1 MIENIRISNY
11 KSIKE
16 MSFEPK
22 RINLF
27 IGENGAGK
35 SNILESLAIFSAAT
49 SNMLSNEFLSSR
61 GIRPIDPL
69 TTITKLA
76 MKDEDEDEDKD
87 KDKNEEP
94 KFSIFA
100 QLDNFF
106 IGVVAFHD
114 QKDPYRQLKAEIFT
128 PRPEQKPASYLLSE
142 ESLSSKE
149 SLLNKDLFQ
158 IFNEINKNFKG
169 IEDLHDIYSK
179 ELYERTEKK
188 SPNKLKKL
196 QELRRNLFFVERSIG
211 LLNNLENKKTSK
223 DNFVI
228 FNPDT
233 YVLMGGKGQSYIQP
247 LGINGEGLFT
257 LLGVMAK
264 TEPENFK
271 DVLELASIFNWLEKI
286 EVNENINN
294 EIEIVLKDRFM
305 GDVIKPQNANE
316 GFLFTL
322 FYACLFCSNQT
333 PTVFA
338 VENIDKSLNPRLCQ
352 ILIRKLADKAKK
364 HKKQVFL
371 STHNPAVLD
380 GIDLLDPEETIF
392 VIDRKSNGET
402 RLRELT
408 EKSIPKP
415 KKDGEKIHLSEAFL
429 RGYLGGLPSNF

>member
-1 MIENIRISNY
+1 MIETIRIANY
-11 KSIKE
+11 KSIRE
-16 MSFEPK
+16 MSFNPK

-69 TTITKLA
+69 TTITKLPLC
-76 MKDEDEDEDKD
+76 DEDEVQDEDTKD
-87 KDKNEEP
+87 Q
-94 KFSIFA
+94 IRIYA
-100 QLDNFF
+100 QLDKFL
-106 IGVVAFHD
+106 IGVVAYHD
-114 QKDPYRQLKAEIFT
+114 KEDPYGQLKAEILT
-128 PRPEQKPASYLLSE
+128 PRPDETPGSYLLSE
-142 ESLSSKE
+142 ESITNKD
-149 SLLNKDLFQ
+149 SLLKKDLFKL
-158 IFNEINKNFKG
+158 FGEINKNFKVD
-169 IEDLHDIYSK
+169 DLSDLFSVN
-179 ELYERTEKK
+179 LYEETKK
-188 SPNKLKKL
+188 KAPKKL
-196 QELRRNLFFVERSIG
+196 QTLLNLRKKLFFIQRSMG
-211 LLNNLENKKTSK
+211 LLNDLENRKSSK
-223 DNFVI
+223 NNFVI

-264 TEPENFK
+264 KEPENFQ
-271 DVLELASIFNWLEKI
+271 DVLELASVFNWLEKI
-286 EVNENINN
+286 EISQNINN
-294 EIEIVLKDRFM
+294 EVEIILRDRFM

-333 PTVFA
+333 PSIFA

-352 ILIRKLADKAKK
+352 ILVKKLAKKAKK
-364 HKKQVFL
+364 HNKQVFL

-380 GIDLLDPEETIF
+380 GINLLDPDETIF
-392 VIDRKSNGET
+392 VIDRKYTGET

-408 EKSIPKP
+408 EKNIPKP
-415 KKDGEKIHLSEAFL
+415 QKEGEKIHLSEAFL
-429 RGYLGGLPSNF
+429 RGYLGGIPSNF

>member
-1 MIENIRISNY
+1 MIETIRIANY
-11 KSIKE
+11 KSIRE
-16 MSFEPK
+16 MSFNPK

-69 TTITKLA
+69 TTITKLPLC
-76 MKDEDEDEDKD
+76 DEDEVQDEDTKD
-87 KDKNEEP
+87 KIRIYAELDK
-94 KFSIFA
+94 
-100 QLDNFF
+100 FF
-106 IGVVAFHD
+106 IGVVAYHD
-114 QKDPYRQLKAEIFT
+114 KEDPYGQLKAEILT
-128 PRPEQKPASYLLSE
+128 PRPDETPGSYLLSE
-142 ESLSSKE
+142 ESITNKD
-149 SLLNKDLFQ
+149 SLLKKDLFKL
-158 IFNEINKNFKG
+158 FSEINKNFKVD
-169 IEDLHDIYSK
+169 DLSDLFSVN
-179 ELYERTEKK
+179 LYEKTKK
-188 SPNKLKKL
+188 TAPKKL
-196 QELRRNLFFVERSIG
+196 PTLLNLRKKLFFIQRSMG
-211 LLNNLENKKTSK
+211 LLDDLENRKSSK
-223 DNFVI
+223 NNFVI

-264 TEPENFK
+264 KEPENFQ
-271 DVLELASIFNWLEKI
+271 DVLELASVFNWLEKI
-286 EVNENINN
+286 EISQNINN
-294 EIEIVLKDRFM
+294 EVEIILRDRFM

-333 PTVFA
+333 PSIFA

-352 ILIRKLADKAKK
+352 ILVKKLAEKAKK
-364 HKKQVFL
+364 HNKQVFL

-380 GIDLLDPEETIF
+380 GINLLDPDETIF
-392 VIDRKSNGET
+392 VIDRKYTGET

-408 EKSIPKP
+408 EKNIPKP
-415 KKDGEKIHLSEAFL
+415 QKEGEKIHLSEAFL
-429 RGYLGGLPSNF
+429 RGYLGGIPSNF

>member
-1 MIENIRISNY
+1 MIETIRIANY
-11 KSIKE
+11 KSIRE
-16 MSFEPK
+16 MSFNPK

-69 TTITKLA
+69 TTITKLPLC
-76 MKDEDEDEDKD
+76 DEDEVQDEDTKD
-87 KDKNEEP
+87 Q
-94 KFSIFA
+94 IRIYA
-100 QLDNFF
+100 QLDKFL
-106 IGVVAFHD
+106 IGVVAYHD
-114 QKDPYRQLKAEIFT
+114 KEDPYGQLKAEILT
-128 PRPEQKPASYLLSE
+128 PRPDETPGSYLLSE
-142 ESLSSKE
+142 ESITNKD
-149 SLLNKDLFQ
+149 SLLKKDLFKL
-158 IFNEINKNFKG
+158 FGEINKNFKVD
-169 IEDLHDIYSK
+169 DLSDLFSVN
-179 ELYERTEKK
+179 LYEETKK
-188 SPNKLKKL
+188 KAPKKL
-196 QELRRNLFFVERSIG
+196 QTLLNLRKKLFFIQRSMG
-211 LLNNLENKKTSK
+211 LLNDLENRKSSK
-223 DNFVI
+223 NNFVI

-264 TEPENFK
+264 KEPENFQ
-271 DVLELASIFNWLEKI
+271 DVLELASVFNWLEKI
-286 EVNENINN
+286 EISQNINN
-294 EIEIVLKDRFM
+294 EVEIILRDRFM

-333 PTVFA
+333 PSIFA

-352 ILIRKLADKAKK
+352 ILVKKLAEKAKK
-364 HKKQVFL
+364 HNKQVFL

-380 GIDLLDPEETIF
+380 GINLLDPDETIF
-392 VIDRKSNGET
+392 VIDRKYTGET

-408 EKSIPKP
+408 EKNIPKP
-415 KKDGEKIHLSEAFL
+415 QKEGEKIHLSEAFL
-429 RGYLGGLPSNF
+429 RGYLGGIPSNF

>member
-1 MIENIRISNY
+1 
-11 KSIKE
+11 
-16 MSFEPK
+16 MSFNPK

-69 TTITKLA
+69 TTITKLPLC
-76 MKDEDEDEDKD
+76 DEDEVQDEDTKD
-87 KDKNEEP
+87 Q
-94 KFSIFA
+94 IRIYA
-100 QLDNFF
+100 QLDKFL
-106 IGVVAFHD
+106 IGVVAYHD
-114 QKDPYRQLKAEIFT
+114 KEDPYGQLKAEILT
-128 PRPEQKPASYLLSE
+128 PRPDETPGSYLLSE
-142 ESLSSKE
+142 ESITNKD
-149 SLLNKDLFQ
+149 SLLKKDLFKL
-158 IFNEINKNFKG
+158 FGEINKNFKVD
-169 IEDLHDIYSK
+169 DLSDLFSVN
-179 ELYERTEKK
+179 LYEETKK
-188 SPNKLKKL
+188 KAPKKL
-196 QELRRNLFFVERSIG
+196 QTLLNLRKKLFFIQRSMG
-211 LLNNLENKKTSK
+211 LLNDLENRKSSK
-223 DNFVI
+223 NNFVI

-264 TEPENFK
+264 KEPENFQ
-271 DVLELASIFNWLEKI
+271 DVLELASVFNWLEKI
-286 EVNENINN
+286 EISQNINN
-294 EIEIVLKDRFM
+294 EVEIILRDRFM

-333 PTVFA
+333 PSIFA

-352 ILIRKLADKAKK
+352 ILVKKLAEKAKK
-364 HKKQVFL
+364 HNKQVFL

-380 GIDLLDPEETIF
+380 GINLLDPDETIF
-392 VIDRKSNGET
+392 VIDRKYTGET

-408 EKSIPKP
+408 EKNIPKP
-415 KKDGEKIHLSEAFL
+415 QKEGEKIHLSEAFL
-429 RGYLGGLPSNF
+429 RGYLGGIPSNF

>member
-1 MIENIRISNY
+1 MIETIRIANY
-11 KSIKE
+11 KSIRE
-16 MSFEPK
+16 MSLNPK

-69 TTITKLA
+69 TTITKLPLC
-76 MKDEDEDEDKD
+76 DEDEVQDEDTKD
-87 KDKNEEP
+87 Q
-94 KFSIFA
+94 IRIYA
-100 QLDNFF
+100 QLDKFL
-106 IGVVAFHD
+106 IGVVAYHD
-114 QKDPYRQLKAEIFT
+114 KEDPYGQLKAEILT
-128 PRPEQKPASYLLSE
+128 PRPDETPGSYLLSE
-142 ESLSSKE
+142 ESITNKD
-149 SLLNKDLFQ
+149 SLLKKDLFKL
-158 IFNEINKNFKG
+158 FGEINKNFKVD
-169 IEDLHDIYSK
+169 DLSDLFSVN
-179 ELYERTEKK
+179 LYEETKK
-188 SPNKLKKL
+188 KAPKKL
-196 QELRRNLFFVERSIG
+196 RKKLFFIQRSMG
-211 LLNNLENKKTSK
+211 LLNDLENRKSSK
-223 DNFVI
+223 NNFVI

-264 TEPENFK
+264 KEPENFQ
-271 DVLELASIFNWLEKI
+271 DVLELASVFNWLEKI
-286 EVNENINN
+286 EISQNINN
-294 EIEIVLKDRFM
+294 EVEIILRDRFM

-333 PTVFA
+333 PSIFA

-352 ILIRKLADKAKK
+352 ILVKKLAEKAKK
-364 HKKQVFL
+364 HNKQVFL

-380 GIDLLDPEETIF
+380 GINLLDPDETIF
-392 VIDRKSNGET
+392 VIDRKYTGET

-408 EKSIPKP
+408 EKNIPKP
-415 KKDGEKIHLSEAFL
+415 QKEGEKIHLSEAFL
-429 RGYLGGLPSNF
+429 RGYLGGIPSNF

>member
-1 MIENIRISNY
+1 MIETIRIANY
-11 KSIKE
+11 KSIRE
-16 MSFEPK
+16 MSFNPK

-69 TTITKLA
+69 TTITKLPLC
-76 MKDEDEDEDKD
+76 DEDEVQDEDTKD
-87 KDKNEEP
+87 Q
-94 KFSIFA
+94 IRIYA
-100 QLDNFF
+100 QLDKFL
-106 IGVVAFHD
+106 IGVVAYHD
-114 QKDPYRQLKAEIFT
+114 KEDPYGQLKAEILT
-128 PRPEQKPASYLLSE
+128 PRPDETPGSYLLSE
-142 ESLSSKE
+142 ESITNKD
-149 SLLNKDLFQ
+149 SLLKKDLFKL
-158 IFNEINKNFKG
+158 FGEINKNFKVD
-169 IEDLHDIYSK
+169 DLSDLFSVN
-179 ELYERTEKK
+179 LYEETKK
-188 SPNKLKKL
+188 KAPKKL
-196 QELRRNLFFVERSIG
+196 QTLLNLRKKLFFIQRSMG
-211 LLNNLENKKTSK
+211 LLDDLENRKSSK
-223 DNFVI
+223 NNFVI

-264 TEPENFK
+264 KEPENFQ
-271 DVLELASIFNWLEKI
+271 DVLELASVFNWLEKI
-286 EVNENINN
+286 EISQNINN
-294 EIEIVLKDRFM
+294 EVEIILRDRFM

-333 PTVFA
+333 PSIFA

-352 ILIRKLADKAKK
+352 ILVKKLAEKAKK
-364 HKKQVFL
+364 HNKQVFL

-380 GIDLLDPEETIF
+380 GINLLDPDETIF
-392 VIDRKSNGET
+392 VIDRKYTGET

-408 EKSIPKP
+408 EKNIPKP
-415 KKDGEKIHLSEAFL
+415 QKEGEKIHLSEAFL
-429 RGYLGGLPSNF
+429 RGYLGGIPSNF

>member
-1 MIENIRISNY
+1 MIENIKIRNY

-16 MSFEPK
+16 INFIPK
-22 RINLF
+22 RVNLF

-49 SNMLSNEFLSSR
+49 SNMLSNEFLASR

-69 TTITKLA
+69 TTITKLPLC
-76 MKDEDEDEDKD
+76 DDDSEESN
-87 KDKNEEP
+87 KNNPENQ

-100 QLDNFF
+100 ELDNFF
-106 IGVVAFHD
+106 IGVIAYHD
-114 QKDPYRQLKAEIFT
+114 QDDPYRQLKAEILT
-128 PRPEQKPASYLLSE
+128 PRPDNTPASYLLNE
-142 ESLSSKE
+142 ENLKDKDSYLK
-149 SLLNKDLFQ
+149 KDLFY
-158 IFNEINKNFKG
+158 IFSEISKNFEGVDEIN
-169 IEDLHDIYSK
+169 DLYSDEIYEKTKK
-179 ELYERTEKK
+179 ESPQKLEK
-188 SPNKLKKL
+188 LH
-196 QELRRNLFFVERSIG
+196 ELRKKLFFVQRSMG
-211 LLNNLENKKTSK
+211 LLDNLNNKKSSQ

-271 DVLELASIFNWLEKI
+271 DVIELASIFNWLEKI
-286 EVNENINN
+286 EIRYNINN
-294 EIEIVLKDRFM
+294 EVEIILKDRFM
-305 GDVIKPQNANE
+305 GDIIKPQNANE

-322 FYACLFCSNQT
+322 FYACLFCSKQT
-333 PTVFA
+333 PSVFA

-352 ILIRKLADKAKK
+352 VLIKKLAEKAKK

-392 VIDRKSNGET
+392 VVERKHTGET
-402 RLRELT
+402 KLRELT
-408 EKSIPKP
+408 EKNIPKP
-415 KKDGEKIHLSEAFL
+415 RKEGEKIHLSEAFL
-429 RGYLGGLPSNF
+429 RGYLGGIPSNF

>member
-1 MIENIRISNY
+1 MIEYIKISNY

-16 MSFEPK
+16 MSFRPK

-69 TTITKLA
+69 TTITKLPLC
-76 MKDEDEDEDKD
+76 DEDENDLDEKDVIRIYAELDK
-87 KDKNEEP
+87 
-94 KFSIFA
+94 
-100 QLDNFF
+100 FF
-106 IGVVAFHD
+106 IGVIAYHD
-114 QKDPYRQLKAEIFT
+114 KEDPYGQLKAEILT
-128 PRPEQKPASYLLSE
+128 PRPDEKPGSYLLSE
-142 ESLSSKE
+142 ESITNKE
-149 SLLNKDLFQ
+149 SLLKEDLFKL
-158 IFNEINKNFKG
+158 FSEINKNFK
-169 IEDLHDIYSK
+169 IDDLN
-179 ELYERTEKK
+179 ELYSEKLYEK
-188 SPNKLKKL
+188 TKKTTPKKL
-196 QELRRNLFFVERSIG
+196 PALLKLRKKLFFIQRSMG
-211 LLNNLENKKTSK
+211 LLNDLENKKSSRN
-223 DNFVI
+223 NFVI

-257 LLGVMAK
+257 HLGVMAK
-264 TEPENFK
+264 KEPENFQ

-286 EVNENINN
+286 EIDHNHNN
-294 EIEIVLKDRFM
+294 EIEIILKDRFM

-333 PTVFA
+333 PSIFA

-352 ILIRKLADKAKK
+352 ILVKKLADKAKK
-364 HKKQVFL
+364 HNKQVFM

-380 GIDLLDPEETIF
+380 GINLLDPDETIF
-392 VIDRKSNGET
+392 VIDRKYTGET

-408 EKSIPKP
+408 EKNIPKP
-415 KKDGEKIHLSEAFL
+415 AKEGEKIHLSEAFL
-429 RGYLGGLPSNF
+429 RGYLGGIPSNF

>member
-1 MIENIRISNY
+1 MIETITIANY

-16 MSFEPK
+16 MSFKPK

-69 TTITKLA
+69 TTITKLPLC
-76 MKDEDEDEDKD
+76 DEDESESNDLNDTIRIYAELDK
-87 KDKNEEP
+87 
-94 KFSIFA
+94 
-100 QLDNFF
+100 FF
-106 IGVVAFHD
+106 IGVVAYHD
-114 QKDPYRQLKAEIFT
+114 KDDPYGQLKAEILT
-128 PRPEQKPASYLLSE
+128 PRPNETPGSYVLSE
-142 ESLSSKE
+142 EGISNKD
-149 SLLNKDLFQ
+149 SLLKKDLFNL
-158 IFNEINKNFKG
+158 FTEVSKNFKV
-169 IEDLHDIYSK
+169 EDLSDLYSDQ
-179 ELYERTEKK
+179 LFEKTRK
-188 SPNKLKKL
+188 SSTKKLKKL
-196 QELRRNLFFVERSIG
+196 IELRNKLFFVQRSMG
-211 LLNNLENKKTSK
+211 LLDDLENKKSSRN
-223 DNFVI
+223 NFVI

-257 LLGVMAK
+257 HLGVMAK
-264 TEPENFK
+264 KEPENFQ
-271 DVLELASIFNWLEKI
+271 DVLDLASIFNWLEKI
-286 EVNENINN
+286 EVSQNVNN
-294 EIEIVLKDRFM
+294 EVEIVLRDRFM

-333 PTVFA
+333 PATFA

-352 ILIRKLADKAKK
+352 ILVKKLADMAKK
-364 HKKQVFL
+364 HNKQVFM

-380 GIDLLDPEETIF
+380 GINLLDPDETIF
-392 VIDRKSNGET
+392 VIDRKYTGET

-408 EKSIPKP
+408 EKNIPKP
-415 KKDGEKIHLSEAFL
+415 TKEGEKIHLSEAFL
-429 RGYLGGLPSNF
+429 RGYLGGIPSNF